1 MDLMLANVQLILL
14 FDVYNIIKLTKVNQF
29 DDDDLTNPSQSSSS
43 GATSVEREVQTE
55 LHPVPYHKDDKYV
68 WNLWDHRRK
77 AIELVGYNERDERA
91 ML

>member
-1 MDLMLANVQLILL
+1 MLDNVQLILL

-29 DDDDLTNPSQSSSS
+29 DDDDLVNQSQSSSS

-55 LHPVPYHKDDKYV
+55 LHPVPYHKDENYV

-77 AIELVGYNERDERA
+77 AIELVSYNER
-91 ML
+91 